1 MNTFS
6 KIMNRPAFRALA
18 CIQVFDFRPIF
29 YFIQFI
35 IVFRNEIWNIRSLD
49 NYFKS
54 ETNITL
60 FQKRIFSYGVI
71 AIKICQWISQ
81 RIDVLGYN
89 TIKALEIFQ
98 KSIPCPIRLPCDD
111 DLLYKNFKYIDT
123 YCIGSG
129 SISQVHKSIHKEGKH
144 GVIKIQH
151 KDVKNN
157 IDKNIGWVTT
167 IIPVINYFFPQSSVF
182 NLKQIMSSIKLQLD
196 YYSEVRNQL
205 RMETILSKLHFVI
218 VPKIYQ
224 YSDFFIFQEMC
235 CGLSRQEIQ
244 DQYPE
249 YLIDMAQKTQ
259 AAYFWMA
266 YCGYIHTD
274 LHDGNVFYH
283 IDTEDD
289 SNNKIIILDFGLVF
303 ELQQKK
309 ENSLHIQNF
318 RFLSNKD
325 NKGLISVIKSSLDH
339 SLYSHTD
346 LLNVHSKLDNL
357 DLLQTD
363 FKNINFLEYAS
374 DILTKLYQT
383 NAILRTP
390 ELYCFLGLILVCR
403 EFLDFDGKPFD
414 VFISSINLLQNSKD
428 PEVQNYANEL
438 SEYISNIW

>member
-1 MNTFS
+1 MNIVIS
-6 KIMNRPAFRALA
+6 
-18 CIQVFDFRPIF
+18 
-29 YFIQFI
+29 FIQIFKTFLCFIHFI
-35 IVFRNEIWNIRSLD
+35 IVFRNEIWNIRTLD
-49 NYFKS
+49 NYFK
-54 ETNITL
+54 NQKNVVL

-98 KSIPCPIRLPCDD
+98 KSIPYTPITINDNS
-111 DLLYKNFKYIDT
+111 LYKNFRYIDT

-129 SISQVHKSIHKEGKH
+129 SISQVHKSINKNGKH

-151 KDVKNN
+151 NHVKTN
-157 IDKNIGWVTT
+157 IDKNIGWITT
-167 IIPVINYFFPQSSVF
+167 MIPAINYLFPESSIL
-182 NLKQIMSSIKLQLD
+182 NLKQIMCSIKLQLD
-196 YYSEVRNQL
+196 YHSEVQNQL
-205 RMETILSKLHFVI
+205 RLQTILSRLDFVI
-218 VPKIYQ
+218 VPKIYM
-224 YSDFFIFQEMC
+224 YSDSFIFQEMC

-249 YLIDMAQKTQ
+249 YLVDMAQKTQ

-283 IDTEDD
+283 IDIEDD

-303 ELQQKK
+303 ELQHKK
-309 ENSLHIQNF
+309 QNSLHIKNF

-325 NKGLISVIKSSLDH
+325 NQGLVSVIKSSLDH
-339 SLYSHTD
+339 SFYSHTE
-346 LLNVHSKLDNL
+346 LLNIHSKLDNI
-357 DLLQTD
+357 DFVQTD
-363 FKNINFLEYAS
+363 FKNINILEYS
-374 DILTKLYQT
+374 KDILTKLYKS
-383 NAILRTP
+383 NAILKTP

-414 VFISSINLLQNSKD
+414 VFLSSINLLQNSKD
-428 PEVQNYANEL
+428 PEIQNYANEL
-438 SEYISNIW
+438 NTYISNIW

>member
-1 MNTFS
+1 MNIVIS
-6 KIMNRPAFRALA
+6 
-18 CIQVFDFRPIF
+18 
-29 YFIQFI
+29 FIQIFKTFLCFIHFI
-35 IVFRNEIWNIRSLD
+35 IVFRNEIWNIRTLD
-49 NYFKS
+49 NYFK
-54 ETNITL
+54 NQKNVVL

-98 KSIPCPIRLPCDD
+98 KSIPYTPITINDNS
-111 DLLYKNFKYIDT
+111 LYKNFRYIDT

-129 SISQVHKSIHKEGKH
+129 SISQVHKSINKNGKH

-151 KDVKNN
+151 NHVKTN
-157 IDKNIGWVTT
+157 IDKNIGWITT
-167 IIPVINYFFPQSSVF
+167 MIPAINYLFPESSIF
-182 NLKQIMSSIKLQLD
+182 NLKQIMCSIKLQLD
-196 YYSEVRNQL
+196 YHSEVQNQL
-205 RMETILSKLHFVI
+205 RLQTILPRLDFVI
-218 VPKIYQ
+218 VPKIYM
-224 YSDFFIFQEMC
+224 YSDSFIFQEMC

-249 YLIDMAQKTQ
+249 YLVDMAQKTQ

-283 IDTEDD
+283 IDIEDD

-303 ELQQKK
+303 ELQHKK
-309 ENSLHIQNF
+309 QNSLHIKNF

-325 NKGLISVIKSSLDH
+325 NQGLVSVIKSSLDH
-339 SLYSHTD
+339 SFYSHTE
-346 LLNVHSKLDNL
+346 LLNIHSKLDNI
-357 DLLQTD
+357 DFVQTD
-363 FKNINFLEYAS
+363 FKNINILEYS
-374 DILTKLYQT
+374 KDILTKLYKS
-383 NAILRTP
+383 NAILKTP

-414 VFISSINLLQNSKD
+414 VFLSSINLLQNSKD
-428 PEVQNYANEL
+428 PEIQNYANEL
-438 SEYISNIW
+438 NTYISNIW

>member
-1 MNTFS
+1 MNPIISFFEVLKTF
-6 KIMNRPAFRALA
+6 
-18 CIQVFDFRPIF
+18 V

-35 IVFRNEIWNIRSLD
+35 FVFRNEIWAIRTITLD
-49 NYFKS
+49 NYFK
-54 ETNITL
+54 THKNCAL
-60 FQKRIFSYGVI
+60 FQRRIFSYGVI

-89 TIKALEIFQ
+89 TIKTLEIFQ
-98 KSIPCPIRLPCDD
+98 KSIPYTPLTFHDK
-111 DLLYKNFKYIDT
+111 LLYKNFKYIDSH
-123 YCIGSG
+123 CIGSG
-129 SISQVHKSIHKEGKH
+129 SISQVHKAINNKGKH
-144 GVIKIQH
+144 GVIKIKH
-151 KDVKNN
+151 NDVQININN
-157 IDKNIGWVTT
+157 NIGWITS
-167 IIPVINYFFPQSSVF
+167 IIPVIHYFFPESSIF
-182 NLKQIMSSIKLQLD
+182 NLKQIIISIKLQLD
-196 YYSEVRNQL
+196 YHSEVQNQL
-205 RMETILSKLHFVI
+205 KLQTILSRLNFVI
-218 VPKIYQ
+218 VPNIYM
-224 YSDFFIFQEMC
+224 YSDSFIFQEMC

-283 IDTEDD
+283 IDIDDD

-303 ELQQKK
+303 ELEQKK
-309 ENSLHIQNF
+309 EHSLHIQNF

-339 SLYSHTD
+339 SFYSHTH
-346 LLNVHSKLDNL
+346 LLNVHSKLDNI
-357 DLLQTD
+357 DFVQTN
-363 FKNINFLEYAS
+363 FKNINILEYS
-374 DILTKLYQT
+374 SEILTKLYET

-414 VFISSINLLQNSKD
+414 VFLSSINLLQNSKD
-428 PEVQNYANEL
+428 SEVQNYANEL
-438 SEYISNIW
+438 SIYISNLW